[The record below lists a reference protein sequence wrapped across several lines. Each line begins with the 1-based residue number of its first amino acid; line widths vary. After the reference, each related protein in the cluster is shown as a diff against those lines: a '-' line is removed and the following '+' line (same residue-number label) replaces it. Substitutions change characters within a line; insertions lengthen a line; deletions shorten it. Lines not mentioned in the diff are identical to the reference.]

1 MALILG
7 TVGPLGSGKT
17 TLLRALSATPET
29 AKPIASNTDV
39 AFSTL
44 NLAGTI
50 LTVVDAPGNPAYRA
64 STMLSALAM
73 DLALVCIASDEP
85 LSDAARE
92 SLALVSV
99 LPVMG
104 VVVALTKFEGETELT
119 TDLVNEIRSLA
130 SRETRII
137 RVSAQSG
144 VGVDAIREELQ
155 AMARRT
161 TIHADDAKLP
171 WIVPIDRVFALKSG
185 EEIASG
191 LVNQGTLSPDAPA
204 LLLPGKHPVRIQEVR
219 ANSESVRTLKRG
231 ERAAIQVAGAPAN
244 SIHRGSV
251 LTAINGAFE
260 TRRIHVDAKW
270 VLTPKAGD
278 RVQLY
283 LGTESVTARFFTT
296 EGETLHAQL
305 RLEHS
310 VAIYKDQPVI
320 IRRLSDDVLLGG
332 GPIQVRPL
340 KDTSAP
346 TIEVVRG
353 NPERLIPEL
362 LTGQRDGLETDVIC
376 RSLGLTAPE
385 LGVTFENLLAKG
397 QVLGFAGLW
406 YAVPTFDALAQEFEA
421 VLLQVHHEM
430 PSQPTV
436 PPEAVVRKAGL
447 KWSGKPL
454 DRILGHLS
462 QTGRIERH
470 GDGIRKPSF
479 STQLKPRQRALLTRV
494 IECLSSEPVN
504 TPHAHD
510 IARLLGIPHPAVEEI
525 MRIGIE
531 IGEIIVLT
539 EAVYY
544 TPAQIQDLKSRLIEL
559 ADGKPFSSNDMRD
572 AFGTSR
578 KYMLPILEYFDRI
591 GFTERDGDRRT
602 IVTER

>member
-1 MALILG
+1 MHAITCIDLPGDTPGRFPYSQAVASEGLLFVAGQLAGDEPAWSGPGGDIAAETRMALQRIERILVAAG
-7 TVGPLGSGKT
+7 LGFEDVLRVGVFMTNLDDFASMNTVYRTFFVGPHL
-17 TLLRALSATPET
+17 
-29 AKPIASNTDV
+29 
-39 AFSTL
+39 
-44 NLAGTI
+44 
-50 LTVVDAPGNPAYRA
+50 PAR
-64 STMLSALAM
+64 T
-73 DLALVCIASDEP
+73 C
-85 LSDAARE
+85 
-92 SLALVSV
+92 
-99 LPVMG
+99 
-104 VVVALTKFEGETELT
+104 
-119 TDLVNEIRSLA
+119 
-130 SRETRII
+130 
-137 RVSAQSG
+137 
-144 VGVDAIREELQ
+144 VGV
-155 AMARRT
+155 AR
-161 TIHADDAKLP
+161 
-171 WIVPIDRVFALKSG
+171 
-185 EEIASG
+185 
-191 LVNQGTLSPDAPA
+191 
-204 LLLPGKHPVRIQEVR
+204 LL
-219 ANSESVRTLKRG
+219 
-231 ERAAIQVAGAPAN
+231 
-244 SIHRGSV
+244 
-251 LTAINGAFE
+251 
-260 TRRIHVDAKW
+260 
-270 VLTPKAGD
+270 
-278 RVQLY
+278 
-283 LGTESVTARFFTT
+283 
-296 EGETLHAQL
+296 
-305 RLEHS
+305 
-310 VAIYKDQPVI
+310 
-320 IRRLSDDVLLGG
+320 
-332 GPIQVRPL
+332 
-340 KDTSAP
+340 
-346 TIEVVRG
+346 
-353 NPERLIPEL
+353 
-362 LTGQRDGLETDVIC
+362 DGHVIC

-421 VLLQVHHEM
+421 ALLQVHHEM

-544 TPAQIQDLKSRLIEL
+544 TPAQIQDLKARLVEL

-602 IVTER
+602 IVSEP